1 MMSEEKIRLVAE
13 KFAEEAGRIYGDKL
27 HAVILYGSCA
37 RGDFQEDSDI
47 DILLLMNVSREQLSE
62 ERRKIFSMADR
73 LDLEYGVVL
82 APVLQSYDV
91 YENYLPVSA
100 FYQNV
105 QREGVKIA

>member
-1 MMSEEKIRLVAE
+1 
-13 KFAEEAGRIYGDKL
+13 
-27 HAVILYGSCA
+27 
-37 RGDFQEDSDI
+37 
-47 DILLLMNVSREQLSE
+47 MNVSREQLSE

-73 LDLEYGVVL
+73 LDLEYEVVL